1 MSIPSSGGVLFFCY
15 GVKMGYRNALFFCPY
30 LCTRNPD
37 GTPHGTPE
45 GCECFLFKLIIKI
58 MTNEIK
64 IFESPE
70 FGRIRTVSDERGE
83 PWFCL
88 ADVCKVL
95 GLKQNGVVMRL
106 EKGVISTEPLSTR
119 GGTQMANFVSE
130 DGLYDV
136 ILDSRKPSARAFRKW
151 VTSEVLPQI
160 RRTGGYVPL
169 SAEDDEKTI
178 LAKAVRILN
187 RTLEQKDVLLRR
199 KEELIEEQRPKVE
212 FADALTTGDGCILIS
227 ELAKLLTR
235 NGFVTGRTRLYRW
248 MREHGY
254 IFKRST
260 EPIQMWVERGIF
272 AQSVTVI
279 KTNHGSE
286 ERVTTKVT
294 GKGQEYFLR
303 LLCNQ

>member
-1 MSIPSSGGVLFFCY
+1 
-15 GVKMGYRNALFFCPY
+15 MGYRNALFFCPY

-37 GTPHGTPE
+37 GTLNGTPE
-45 GCECFLFKLIIKI
+45 GCECFLFKLIIMI
-58 MTNEIK
+58 MRNEIK

-169 SAEDDEKTI
+169 EEQDDEKTI

-227 ELAKLLTR
+227 EMAKLLTR

>member
-1 MSIPSSGGVLFFCY
+1 M
-15 GVKMGYRNALFFCPY
+15 RN
-30 LCTRNPD
+30 
-37 GTPHGTPE
+37 E
-45 GCECFLFKLIIKI
+45 
-58 MTNEIK
+58 MK

-95 GLKQNGVVMRL
+95 GLKQRHVRERLDDGVVSTDT
-106 EKGVISTEPLSTR
+106 ISDSLGR
-119 GGTQMANFVSE
+119 TQMANFVNE

-160 RRTGGYVPL
+160 RRTGGFIPL
-169 SAEDDEKTI
+169 EGQDDEKTI

-212 FADALTTGDGCILIS
+212 FADALTAGDGCILIS
-227 ELAKLLTR
+227 EMAKLLTR

>member
-1 MSIPSSGGVLFFCY
+1 
-15 GVKMGYRNALFFCPY
+15 
-30 LCTRNPD
+30 
-37 GTPHGTPE
+37 
-45 GCECFLFKLIIKI
+45 
-58 MTNEIK
+58 MTNQIK

-88 ADVCKVL
+88 TDVCKVL
-95 GLKQNGVVMRL
+95 GLKQRHVRERLDDGVV
-106 EKGVISTEPLSTR
+106 STDTICDSLGR
-119 GGTQMANFVSE
+119 TQ

-160 RRTGGYVPL
+160 RKTGGYIPL
-169 SAEDDEKTI
+169 AAEDDDKTI

-187 RTLEQKDVLLRR
+187 RTLEQKDELL
-199 KEELIEEQRPKVE
+199 EAQRPKVE
-212 FADALTTGDGCILIS
+212 FADAVTTGDGCILMS

-235 NGFVTGRTRLYRW
+235 NGYPTGRTRLFRW
-248 MREHGY
+248 MRENGY

-260 EPIQMWVERGIF
+260 EPIQKWVEAGLF
-272 AQSVTVI
+272 ATSVVVI
-279 KTNHGSE
+279 KTHHGTE

-294 GKGQEYFLR
+294 GKGQEYFLSKLR
-303 LLCNQ
+303 KF